1 MSNSKPSLVA
11 PLTGV
16 VMGVGV
22 FLGVNIVSGRA
33 VIPTAESVTTLSH
46 GLSQPKYPVAAAA
59 TAGGPT
65 GGAYQTICQAC
76 HQADGNGLPGA
87 FPPLAGSEWMTADP
101 ETPIRIVLLGLTG
114 AIEVKGQKF
123 NAIMP
128 PPVGIT
134 DEQVAEAVTYA
145 RTNFGNTAGAVDVEL
160 VKQVRA
166 SLAGRTQSWTAAELL
181 SLRAAA
187 PDPSPAPTEPG
198 APAAPATGAAGAPA
212 QPAPAAAPTAAA
224 PTEAAAPVAPAPPAA
239 PTTAPSPAKA
249 P

>member
-59 TAGGPT
+59 AAGGPT

-87 FPPLAGSEWMTADP
+87 FPPLAGSEWVTGDP
-101 ETPIRIVLLGLTG
+101 ETPIRITLLGLTG

-123 NAIMP
+123 NAVMP
-128 PPVGIT
+128 PPPAIT
-134 DEQVAEAVTYA
+134 DEQIAEAVSYA

-160 VKQVRA
+160 VKKVRA
-166 SLAGRTQSWTAAELL
+166 SLAGRTQSWTAAELS

-187 PDPSPAPTEPG
+187 PAAGDAG
-198 APAAPATGAAGAPA
+198 APAAPATGAAGAAA
-212 QPAPAAAPTAAA
+212 QPAQAAAPAA
-224 PTEAAAPVAPAPPAA
+224 PLAPAPPAA